1 MANGVI
7 IPIKD
12 IKHKTATITLNK
24 IKEYIPSAVLSPTA
38 VSLGSL
44 SDRVGISSQDKILSI
59 QPMQAQLTPASLV
72 SFGMYNSQIYI
83 ATSQQATLSSDIVLN
98 IAYID

>member
-1 MANGVI
+1 MANGLI
-7 IPIKD
+7 IPSGNIKYKTVTIPLNT
-12 IKHKTATITLNK
+12 IKVF
-24 IKEYIPSAVLSPTA
+24 IPSAVLSPTA

-59 QPMQAQLTPASLV
+59 QPMQVQLTPASLV

-83 ATSQQATLSSDIVLN
+83 ATSQQATLSSDVVLN
-98 IAYID
+98 IAYTD